1 LQRTDLIETENSFV
15 TDFANWKA
23 KAIYFISNLDRMMNK
38 LFLRFPRVIPFIF
51 VVYLIFSSGFLF
63 GQNNRTDQ
71 IVVGN
76 VGSKSSSAEFFGIEN
91 VTVKLFI
98 GDEKEPAGI
107 SSSKGDGS
115 YLVIYKSPRNSGIN
129 DLKIEFSHLEYHDK
143 AIEVNYNSLT
153 DTMILDDVV
162 LEKKNFR
169 LDTVKVISK
178 QNEIDFANG
187 KVVVNITELAERNT
201 TNASD
206 LLKRAPG
213 VMINGSTVSLMAR
226 ENVLI
231 LVDGKKIGIDNQQAL
246 RFVQNMP
253 SNRVDKIEL
262 VSNPPAKYDAEGYGG
277 VINIVTKKN
286 LSDGIFGN
294 ISWILRYGDYFK
306 TTPNINVN
314 FLRNKL
320 KTTFSLN
327 TPFNKSGQTYINERR
342 LPSQIIN
349 QDMRIISQTRGVY
362 PQLRVSYDLDSN
374 NVVGLNL
381 GFNSSNNKNIF
392 GGVTNFIIDER
403 IDNTLERAINEA
415 KDIKTTII
423 NVDYNKKIKG
433 GTLAL
438 LGDYILYRNS
448 QKTGYSMLD
457 RNIHLP
463 AQFSISNPTNTD
475 IRTVQVDL
483 EQDLLGGVLSFGS
496 KFSNIYTKNIFSKD
510 SLINKEWSNIDA
522 QSSDYRYNESTVAG
536 YTSFAKTIDTTLS
549 GEIGLRYEYTFND
562 SKLISTIRK
571 DFQNRY
577 GNLFPNLSITKR
589 FSSGRNLLKFS
600 IGRRITRPNYK
611 DLNPFL
617 FYIDQYDYSS
627 GNPYLKPSTAT
638 TADLIFLYNKRITFV
653 VGYTD
658 SKNEFQ
664 KIIEQDD
671 NSGIA
676 IERYENLAKFRA
688 FSFNSTIPIK
698 LNNWWEMYNVFNI
711 SYRNYLSTF
720 GNNKGTLLQFFTEQ
734 SFNLYKD
741 INSFISFNYAAA
753 DAYGLYLIRPYWT
766 VNLGVSAKIKEN
778 FDVKFSVSDLFK
790 SNDRLTIA
798 HYSNVNQQTRN
809 VYEGRIYQLSFAYK
823 FGNRNVK
830 ASKRKVSD
838 TAERDRL

>member
-1 LQRTDLIETENSFV
+1 
-15 TDFANWKA
+15 
-23 KAIYFISNLDRMMNK
+23 MNR
-38 LFLRFPRVIPFIF
+38 LFLRSPRVLEFIF

-63 GQNNRTDQ
+63 GQNYRTNQ

-76 VGSKSSSAEFFGIEN
+76 VGNKSAGSEFFGIEN

-98 GDEKEPAGI
+98 GDEKEPAAV
-107 SSSKGDGS
+107 SSSKGEGS
-115 YLVIYKSPRNSGIN
+115 FLVIYKSSGTSGVN
-129 DLKIEFSHLEYHDK
+129 DLKIKFSHLEYYDK
-143 AIEVNYNSLT
+143 TIEVNYNSPT

-162 LEKKNFR
+162 LEKKNFK
-169 LDTVKVISK
+169 LDTVKVSAK
-178 QNEIDFANG
+178 QNEIDFVNG
-187 KVVVNITELAERNT
+187 KVVMKITETAERNT
-201 TNASD
+201 ANTSD

-213 VMINGSTVSLMAR
+213 VIVNGSTVSLMAR
-226 ENVLI
+226 DNVLI

-246 RFVQNMP
+246 SFVQNMP

-262 VSNPPAKYDAEGYGG
+262 ISNPPAKYDADGYGG
-277 VINIVTKKN
+277 VINIITKKN

-306 TTPNINVN
+306 TTPNVN
-314 FLRNKL
+314 LNFSRNKL

-327 TPFNKSGQTYINERR
+327 TPFNKSGQTYINERS

-349 QDMRIISQTRGVY
+349 QEMKIISQSRGVN

-374 NVVGLNL
+374 NVVGFNL
-381 GFNSSNNKNIF
+381 GLNSSNNKNVFDGI
-392 GGVTNFIIDER
+392 TNFIIDER
-403 IDNTLERAINEA
+403 INNTFDRAINEA
-415 KDIKTTII
+415 KDIETTTI
-423 NVDYNKKIKG
+423 NFDYNKKIKG

-438 LGDYILYRNS
+438 LGDYIFYRNT

-457 RNIHLP
+457 RKMNLLTK
-463 AQFSISNPTNTD
+463 FSISNPTNTD
-475 IRTVQVDL
+475 IRTVQIDL
-483 EQDLLGGVLSFGS
+483 EKDLFGGVLSFGS
-496 KFSNIYTKNIFSKD
+496 KFSNIYTKNIFNKD
-510 SLINKEWSNIDA
+510 SLINNEWSNIEA
-522 QSSDYRYNESTVAG
+522 QSSDYRYKESTVAG
-536 YTSFAKTIDTTLS
+536 YTSFSKTIDPTFS
-549 GEIGLRYEYTFND
+549 GEIGLRYEYTIND
-562 SKLISTIRK
+562 SKLFSTTNK

-658 SKNEFQ
+658 SRNEFQ
-664 KIIEQDD
+664 KVIEQDD

-676 IERYENLAKFRA
+676 IERYENLAKYRA

-711 SYRNYLSTF
+711 SYRNYLSPF
-720 GNNKGTLLQFFTEQ
+720 GNNKGILLQFFTEQ
-734 SFNLYKD
+734 SFKLYKD

-753 DAYGLYLIRPYWT
+753 DAYGLYQIRPYWT
-766 VNLGVSAKIKEN
+766 VDLGVSVKIKEN
-778 FDVKFSVSDLFK
+778 FDLKFSVSDLFK

-798 HYSNVNQQTRN
+798 HYLNVNQQTRN
-809 VYEGRIYQLSFAYK
+809 IYEGRIYQLSFAYK

-830 ASKRKVSD
+830 ASKRKTSD
-838 TAERDRL
+838 AAERNRL